1 MMDVGGCQHAGYGT
15 LDCELWGGACFD
27 TRAANCAAVA
37 PRRSREDI
45 MRSVTLLFLGAL
57 AMTTCQEA
65 EVRAPFFRVPPLL
78 PT

>member
-1 MMDVGGCQHAGYGT
+1 MWEAVSQHAGYGT
-15 LDCELWGGACFD
+15 LTVNCVARRML
-27 TRAANCAAVA
+27 RHPAANCAAVA

>member
-1 MMDVGGCQHAGYGT
+1 M
-15 LDCELWGGACFD
+15 FD
-27 TRAANCAAVA
+27 ESTPRAAVA